1 MTTSDEQVRKTRR
14 LGWDRLDLQVHFGN
28 NKHLA
33 LSLSVP
39 PATFPYIKTTMATRI
54 WPRCSLPKR
63 APNLNGS
70 QKRNYAL
77 EANDLE
83 GMLKQKSL
91 WETFPGHIQKLAVF
105 AEHARSHN
113 YQIPLLSKAAAG
125 GLDQKKAYHVAAAI
139 RQLREMNG
147 EVVVGRKIGFTNKAL
162 WKEYNIDASNWS
174 YIYRN
179 TVSDIPKE
187 ALAEGKSLLASIS
200 HLSQLES
207 KIEPEIVFQLQQPVE
222 PTMSNLEMLGC
233 IEWMAHGFEVVAS
246 IFPGWKFTAADT
258 TAAYALHGMLLVGPR
273 LQLSTITQSPT
284 DMLENLAN
292 FNIELYRN
300 GRLADSG
307 KGSNV
312 LGSPLNA
319 LRHLAELLAK
329 DDHNQTLQAGEV
341 VTTGT
346 LTKALSIK
354 NGDTWSTKLSGL
366 DLPGLN
372 VSFRV

>member
-1 MTTSDEQVRKTRR
+1 
-14 LGWDRLDLQVHFGN
+14 
-28 NKHLA
+28 
-33 LSLSVP
+33 
-39 PATFPYIKTTMATRI
+39 MATTRTRL
-54 WPRCSLPKR
+54 WPRLCPSWR
-63 APNLNGS
+63 STIFNNGS
-70 QKRNYAL
+70 QRRRYAL

-83 GMLKQKSL
+83 GMLKQKSS
-91 WETFPGHIQKLAVF
+91 WETFPEPIQKLAVF

-147 EVVVGRKIGFTNKAL
+147 EVVAGRKIGFTNKAL
-162 WKEYNIDASNWS
+162 WKEHGLDASNWS

-179 TVSDIPKE
+179 TVVDVPIEGLE
-187 ALAEGKSLLASIS
+187 AGKSVLANIS
-200 HLSQLES
+200 HLSRLEP
-207 KIEPEIVFQLQQPVE
+207 KIEPEIVFGLKRPVE
-222 PTMSNLEMLGC
+222 PTMSDLEMLDC
-233 IEWMAHGFEVVAS
+233 IDWVAHGFEVVAS

-258 TAAYALHGMLLVGPR
+258 TAAYALHGLLLVGPR
-273 LQLSTITQSPT
+273 LALSNHVSSPDDLLAGLQSFT
-284 DMLENLAN
+284 VD
-292 FNIELYRN
+292 LYQN
-300 GRLADSG
+300 GRLVDSG

-312 LGSPLNA
+312 LGSPMSA

-329 DDHNQTLQAGEV
+329 DDHNQPLHPGEI

-346 LTKALSIK
+346 LTRALSIR
-354 NGDTWSTKLSGL
+354 NGDTWSTKISGI